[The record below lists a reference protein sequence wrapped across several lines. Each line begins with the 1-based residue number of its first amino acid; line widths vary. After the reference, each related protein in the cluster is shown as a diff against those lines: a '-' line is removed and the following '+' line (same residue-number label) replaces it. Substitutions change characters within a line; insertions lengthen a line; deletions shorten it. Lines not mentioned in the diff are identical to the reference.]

1 MSDEKKPDP
10 VDDLKKGLGLLYRA
24 AKNAVDEI
32 PTGKIEEA
40 VKTGAR
46 EVGRAIENVTG
57 VIDEQIFQNKPR
69 SKPPTA
75 PPPAPPAAT
84 DAPAAPEAPV
94 AAAPVAPSPPAPPP
108 SPDAPSGEPPNVAPA
123 EPPKTE

>member
-57 VIDEQIFQNKPR
+57 VIDEQIFHNKPR
-69 SKPPTA
+69 SKPPA
-75 PPPAPPAAT
+75 ASDAPPAPPAAAAP
-84 DAPAAPEAPV
+84 DAPAPPV
-94 AAAPVAPSPPAPPP
+94 AAAPATPPAAPPA
-108 SPDAPSGEPPNVAPA
+108 PDAPSAQPPNVAPP
-123 EPPKTE
+123 EPPKSE

>member
-10 VDDLKKGLGLLYRA
+10 VDDLKKGLGLLFRA

-57 VIDEQIFQNKPR
+57 VIDEQIFHNKPR
-69 SKPPTA
+69 SKPP
-75 PPPAPPAAT
+75 AAST
-84 DAPAAPEAPV
+84 APAAPV
-94 AAAPVAPSPPAPPP
+94 AVAPTAPPTAA
-108 SPDAPSGEPPNVAPA
+108 DAPSGDPPNVAPM
-123 EPPKTE
+123 EPPKSE

>member
-10 VDDLKKGLGLLYRA
+10 VEDLKKGLGLLYRA

-57 VIDEQIFQNKPR
+57 VIDEQIFHNKPR

-75 PPPAPPAAT
+75 PPPAPPATEAAAP
-84 DAPAAPEAPV
+84 DAPAA
-94 AAAPVAPSPPAPPP
+94 AAAPA
-108 SPDAPSGEPPNVAPA
+108 APA
-123 EPPKTE
+123 DEPKAPNPAADTAPVEPPKPE

>member
-10 VDDLKKGLGLLYRA
+10 VDDFKKGLGLLYRA

-57 VIDEQIFQNKPR
+57 VIDEQIFHNKPR
-69 SKPPTA
+69 SKPPSA
-75 PPPAPPAAT
+75 PPPTPDAPPP
-84 DAPAAPEAPV
+84 DAPV
-94 AAAPVAPSPPAPPP
+94 AAAPVHAA
-108 SPDAPSGEPPNVAPA
+108 PDAPSAQPPNVAPPEPHVA
-123 EPPKTE
+123 PPEPPKSE